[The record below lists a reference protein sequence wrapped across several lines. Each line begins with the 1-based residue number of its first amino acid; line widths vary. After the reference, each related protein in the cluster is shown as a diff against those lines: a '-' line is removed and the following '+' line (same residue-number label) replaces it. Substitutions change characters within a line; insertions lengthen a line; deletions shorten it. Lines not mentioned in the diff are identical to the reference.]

1 MGYRRKESSNE
12 GNLMATKLAAAQTRM
27 FHDAFVCRDCK
38 RKIRTQAV
46 RVIAKKVKCPGC
58 GGYSFRPIRKK

>member
-1 MGYRRKESSNE
+1 
-12 GNLMATKLAAAQTRM
+12 MATKLPVAQNRM

-58 GGYSFRPIRKK
+58 GGYAFRPIRKK

>member
-1 MGYRRKESSNE
+1 
-12 GNLMATKLAAAQTRM
+12 MAAKLPIAQKRM
-27 FHDAFVCRDCK
+27 FHNVFICRNCN

-58 GGYSFRPIRKK
+58 GRHVFRPIRKK